1 MSPPGPSFALSTK
14 SMKPRYRE
22 PEGSVVVVS
31 AAQLDPL
38 YLSAPHLEVE
48 SVDIEKCQF
57 WPKKRSR
64 QQLRSPAKGLTF
76 SELH

>member
-57 WPKKRSR
+57 
-64 QQLRSPAKGLTF
+64 
-76 SELH
+76 